1 MTMKGNRYVWMDQ
14 ATDGTQ
20 GAGAGAAGGTGAGAA
35 ADQGGAAGATGG
47 VAAPVSALA
56 SGAGAGAAGA
66 QSAAGASG
74 FDWLPEKYRVAKDGG
89 EIDLEA
95 SAKKVAEGYAH
106 LSQRLGAGDVPPKTP
121 DEYAPKVEAEGF
133 NWDEFKADP
142 EMQSFL
148 KGAHAKG
155 VTNDQLS
162 FILGEY
168 ARVAPGLVEGAGA
181 LTVEDCNAALS
192 QVWQTPA
199 EQTQNLQHAY
209 RAASTFAGKVGLSY
223 DDIEAAGLGNNP
235 VFIRLMAA
243 IGPELGEDTSPPAAG
258 LAVGMSDA
266 DFATQAA
273 DLRNQLAQL
282 HVSDKRR
289 PEVQA
294 KLDALYAKRYG
305 TKPQQLGGGAVIQTR
320 A

>member
-20 GAGAGAAGGTGAGAA
+20 GAGAAGGAGAGAA
-35 ADQGGAAGATGG
+35 ADQGGAAGAGG
-47 VAAPVSALA
+47 GSTAPVSALA

-66 QSAAGASG
+66 QSAAGGASG

-106 LSQRLGAGDVPPKTP
+106 LSQRLGAGDVPPKSP

-168 ARVAPGLVEGAGA
+168 ARVAPTLVEGAGA
-181 LTVEDCNAALS
+181 LTVEDCNAALA
-192 QVWQTPA
+192 QVWKTPA
-199 EQTQNLQHAY
+199 EQAEGIRGAY
-209 RAASTFAGKVGLSY
+209 RVTEMLASKAGVSFEE
-223 DDIEAAGLGNNP
+223 IEASGLGNHP
-235 VFIRLMAA
+235 LFIRMVAA
-243 IGPELGEDTSPPAAG
+243 LAPELGEDSSPNTS
-258 LAVGMSDA
+258 GMSSGMSEE
-266 DFATQAA
+266 DFNTQTA
-273 DLRNQLAQL
+273 DLRNQLAQMP
-282 HVSDKRR
+282 VSDKRR
-289 PEVQA
+289 PAVQQ

>member
-20 GAGAGAAGGTGAGAA
+20 GGGAGAAGGAGADSA
-35 ADQGGAAGATGG
+35 ADQGGTAGAAGGTAS
-47 VAAPVSALA
+47 PVSALA

-66 QSAAGASG
+66 QSAAGG
-74 FDWLPEKYRVAKDGG
+74 NVFDRIPEKYRVAKESG
-89 EIDLEA
+89 EIDIEA
-95 SAKKVAEGYAH
+95 SALKLADGYAH
-106 LSQRLGAGDVPPKTP
+106 LSQRLGAGDVPPKSP

-168 ARVAPGLVEGAGA
+168 ARVAPTLVEGAVA
-181 LTVEDCNAALS
+181 LTAEDCNAALA
-192 QVWQTPA
+192 QVWKTPA
-199 EQTQNLQHAY
+199 EQTEGIRGAY
-209 RAASTFAGKVGLSY
+209 RVTEMLASKAGVSFEE
-223 DDIEAAGLGNNP
+223 IEASGLGNHP
-235 VFIRLMAA
+235 LFIRMVASLA
-243 IGPELGEDTSPPAAG
+243 PELGEDSSPNTS
-258 LAVGMSDA
+258 GMSSGMSEE
-266 DFATQAA
+266 DFNTQTA
-273 DLRNQLAQL
+273 DLRNQLAQMP
-282 HVSDKRR
+282 VSDKRR
-289 PEVQA
+289 PAVQQ

>member
-1 MTMKGNRYVWMDQ
+1 MTMKGNHYVWMDQ
-14 ATDGTQ
+14 ATDGTA
-20 GAGAGAAGGTGAGAA
+20 GAGAGGSGAGGAADSGSAAGAGGAGAS
-35 ADQGGAAGATGG
+35 
-47 VAAPVSALA
+47 VSALA
-56 SGAGAGAAGA
+56 SGAGAGDAGAGAGAAAAGK
-66 QSAAGASG
+66 G
-74 FDWLPEKYRVAKDGG
+74 FDWIPEKHRVSKDDGSL
-89 EIDLEA
+89 DLEA
-95 SAKKVAEGYAH
+95 SAKKVADAYAH
-106 LSQRLGAGDVPPKTP
+106 LSQKLGSGDAPPKTP

-181 LTVEDCNAALS
+181 LTVEDCNAALA

-199 EQTQNLQHAY
+199 EKTQNLQHAF
-209 RAASTFAGKVGLSY
+209 RATSTFAEKLGLSY
-223 DDIEAAGLGNNP
+223 EDIEAAGLGNNP

-243 IGPELGEDTSPPAAG
+243 VGPELGEDTSPPAAG

-273 DLRNQLAQL
+273 ELRNQLAQL

-305 TKPQQLGGGAVIQTR
+305 TAPQKLGGGAVIQTR

>member
-1 MTMKGNRYVWMDQ
+1 MDQ

-20 GAGAGAAGGTGAGAA
+20 GGGAGAAGGAGAGAA

-56 SGAGAGAAGA
+56 SGAGASAAGA
-66 QSAAGASG
+66 QSAASSNGNG

-106 LSQRLGAGDVPPKTP
+106 LSQRLGAGDVPPKSP

-168 ARVAPGLVEGAGA
+168 ARLAPMLVEGAGA
-181 LTVEDCNAALS
+181 LTVEDCNAALA
-192 QVWQTPA
+192 QVWKTPA
-199 EQTQNLQHAY
+199 EQTEGIRGAY
-209 RAASTFAGKVGLSY
+209 RVTEMLASKAGVSFEE
-223 DDIEAAGLGNNP
+223 IEASGLGNHP
-235 VFIRLMAA
+235 LFIRMVAA
-243 IGPELGEDTSPPAAG
+243 LAPELGEDSSPNTSG
-258 LAVGMSDA
+258 MSSGMSDE
-266 DFATQAA
+266 DFNTQTA
-273 DLRNQLAQL
+273 DLRNQLAQMP
-282 HVSDKRR
+282 VSDKRR
-289 PEVQA
+289 PAVQQ

>member
-66 QSAAGASG
+66 QSAAGGNG

-106 LSQRLGAGDVPPKTP
+106 LSQRLGAGDVPPKSP

-142 EMQSFL
+142 RMQSFL

-168 ARVAPGLVEGAGA
+168 ADIAPTLVEGSRA
-181 LTVEDCNAALS
+181 LTAEDCNAALA
-192 QVWQTPA
+192 QVWKTPA
-199 EQTQNLQHAY
+199 EQTEGVRHAY
-209 RAASTFAGKVGLSY
+209 RAAETFASKIGLTY

-235 VFIRLMAA
+235 LFIRLMAA
-243 IGPELGEDTSPPAAG
+243 IGPELGEDSSPNTSG
-258 LAVGMSDA
+258 MSSGMSDE
-266 DFATQAA
+266 DFNTQTA
-273 DLRNQLAQL
+273 DLRNQLAQMP
-282 HVSDKRR
+282 VSDKRR
-289 PEVQA
+289 PAVQQ

>member
-14 ATDGTQ
+14 ATDGTT
-20 GAGAGAAGGTGAGAA
+20 GAADGSASAATGTTSGAA
-35 ADQGGAAGATGG
+35 ASG
-47 VAAPVSALA
+47 APVSALA

-66 QSAAGASG
+66 QSAAGTSG

-133 NWDEFKADP
+133 NWNEFKADP

-168 ARVAPGLVEGAGA
+168 ARVAPTLVEGAGA
-181 LTVEDCNAALS
+181 LTVEDCNAALA
-192 QVWQTPA
+192 QVWKTPA
-199 EQTQNLQHAY
+199 EQTEGVRHAY
-209 RAASTFAGKVGLSY
+209 CAAETFASKIGLTY

-235 VFIRLMAA
+235 LFIRLMAA
-243 IGPELGEDTSPPAAG
+243 IGPELGEDSSPNTSG
-258 LAVGMSDA
+258 MSSGMSDE
-266 DFATQAA
+266 DFNTQTA
-273 DLRNQLAQL
+273 DLRNQLAQMP
-282 HVSDKRR
+282 VSDKRR
-289 PEVQA
+289 PAVQQ
-294 KLDALYAKRYG
+294 KLDALYAKRFG